1 MEDTMDYTMRTLQ
14 PGERGTV
21 TEIRL
26 EGELKKR
33 MEEFGL
39 LPDTEVECVG
49 RSPLGDPAS
58 YRVRG
63 VILALRARDAGQI
76 LLRR

>member
-1 MEDTMDYTMRTLQ
+1 MDYTLRTLQ
-14 PGERGTV
+14 PGARGIV
-21 TEIRL
+21 TDIRL
-26 EGELKKR
+26 DDELKKR

-39 LPDTEVECVG
+39 IPDTVVECVG

-58 YRVRG
+58 YRIRG
-63 VILALRARDAGQI
+63 VILALRARDAEQI